1 MNLKS
6 YITGQQSTTLF
17 VGVHEMTGTSG
28 FSAGNGSEQTV
39 VVVEVPGGREFVWP
53 SPRADMVSWQIGE
66 RVSYMGSRWLVVS
79 RTNGSSEVLTLKLAP
94 EG

>member
-1 MNLKS
+1 MNYES

-17 VGVHEMTGTSG
+17 VGGHGMTGISG
-28 FSAGNGSEQTV
+28 SSTGSGSEQTV

-53 SPRADMVSWQIGE
+53 SPRADMVSWQVGE
-66 RVSYMGSRWLVVS
+66 RVSYMGSRWRVVS
-79 RTNGSSEVLTLKLAP
+79 RTNGPSDVLTLKLAP